1 MITLNMDVGTAAAV
15 RASLFQDTKLYTYDP
30 TCVPPRVVE
39 LRNVIVDIDEQIE
52 DQLKKEV
59 SDEGL

>member
-1 MITLNMDVGTAAAV
+1 MITINMDVRTAAAV
-15 RASLFQDTKLYTYDP
+15 RASLFQDTKVYTYDP
-30 TCVPPRVVE
+30 TCVPSRVVE